1 MNVLVIGIIGVA
13 VLLAVLIVFIIYSGR
28 DKILEKIEP
37 QEENENRIPKELL
50 KKVKQIELSTRNVVN
65 EVFSGEYHSVFKG
78 RGMEFA
84 EVREYQPGD
93 DVRTIDWNVSAR
105 MGHPFVKVFEEEREL
120 TVMLLVDV
128 SSSGNFGTTEQMK
141 REIAA
146 ELSAVLAFS
155 AIRNNDKVG
164 LIIFSDKIE
173 KFIPPRKGK
182 KHVLRVIREILY
194 FKPQDSLTDI
204 NVALEYLARVIKR
217 KSIVFLI
224 SDFLSENYE
233 KALQVANK
241 KHDIIA
247 VSVTD
252 PREVTLPDVG
262 LLELEDA
269 ETGESIVIDTTSR
282 TIRERFLNHARSG
295 QGELDKLFK
304 SVGID
309 HINIMTDQSYI
320 QPVVR
325 FFKKRERRLAG

>member
-1 MNVLVIGIIGVA
+1 MNILIFGIIGVV
-13 VLLAVLIVFIIYSGR
+13 VLLFVLFGYLLYSGR
-28 DKILEKIEP
+28 DRILKKIEP
-37 QEENENRIPKELL
+37 QVANENRIPKELL

-78 RGMEFA
+78 RGMEFS

-93 DVRTIDWNVSAR
+93 DIRTIDWNVSAR

-128 SSSGNFGTTEQMK
+128 SSSGNFGTAKQMK

-194 FKPQDSLTDI
+194 YKPQDSLTDI
-204 NVALEYLARVIKR
+204 NVALEYLARVIRR

-233 KALQVANK
+233 KALSVANK
-241 KHDIIA
+241 RHDIIA
-247 VSVTD
+247 LSVTD
-252 PREVTLPDVG
+252 PREVSFPNVG

-269 ETGESIVIDTTSR
+269 ETGESIVIDTTSN
-282 TIRERFLNHARSG
+282 TIRENFSKHS
-295 QGELDKLFK
+295 QGEHNELDKLFK

-309 HINIMTDQSYI
+309 HINIMTNESYI
-320 QPVVR
+320 QPIVK